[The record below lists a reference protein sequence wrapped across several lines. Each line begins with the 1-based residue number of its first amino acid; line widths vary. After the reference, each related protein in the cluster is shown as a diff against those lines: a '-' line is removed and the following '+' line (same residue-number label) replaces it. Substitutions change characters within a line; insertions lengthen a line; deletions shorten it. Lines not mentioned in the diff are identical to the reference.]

1 MNNILVIGS
10 LNTDLETSVD
20 HFPETGETLIGGP
33 LQIHCGGKGN
43 NQAIAAAKLG
53 HQLQYWVQSEM
64 TILVKC

>member
-33 LQIHCGGKGN
+33 LQIHCGGKG
-43 NQAIAAAKLG
+43 
-53 HQLQYWVQSEM
+53 E
-64 TILVKC
+64 